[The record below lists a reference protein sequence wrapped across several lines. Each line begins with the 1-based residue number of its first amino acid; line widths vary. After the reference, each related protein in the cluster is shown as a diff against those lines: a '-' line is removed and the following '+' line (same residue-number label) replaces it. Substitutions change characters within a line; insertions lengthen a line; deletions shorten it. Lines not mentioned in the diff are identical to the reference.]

1 MHEFTAD
8 QARALGGQFAD
19 ERVAAAERAGAMPW
33 PTAAEEIWRYSRIG
47 DLDLERFAAGKI
59 ETRVGGGEATTYV
72 TTDEDA
78 LGAFPAIPGVEAPDL
93 FAELNAAFHS
103 PVVVTIPAGT
113 VLDQPIVVDH
123 HVGPGASFPRLVVD
137 AGENSEV
144 TVVERFTSADEELL
158 AVPVVHVLAGR
169 AARVKYLA
177 VNDLSHRAWQIGHL
191 QASGEAD
198 SSITLA
204 TVALGG
210 HYARLRTEARIIG
223 RGGTTKQLALYFADG
238 DQMHDFRTIQDHA
251 APHTTSDLLFK
262 GAVQD
267 SSASVY
273 TGLIKIRPDARGSVA
288 FQTNRNLTLGAGAWA
303 ESVPNLEIETND
315 VRCSHASTVGPIDD
329 EQLFY
334 IESRG
339 VPTPV
344 AERLI
349 VLGFFDE
356 VLAQLP
362 MPAQTAE
369 LRRRVADKF
378 DRGQLAAA
386 ARPGGI
392 CVSADE
398 AYRAAVGARARCAPS
413 RRGRRRARRSR
424 AHRRRRLRHRR
435 HLQSRRGL
443 PLRW

>member
-1 MHEFTAD
+1 MGSAVGFGVVHAFSPD
-8 QARALGGQFAD
+8 QARALGGPFAD
-19 ERVAAAERAGAMPW
+19 ERAAAAEQAFSMPW

-47 DLDLERFAAGKI
+47 DLDLERFPAGTI
-59 ETRVGGGEATTYV
+59 ETDVAARGAADFV
-72 TTDEDA
+72 TTGDDA
-78 LGAFPAIPGVEAPDL
+78 LQSIPAIPDFDAPDP
-93 FAELNAAFHS
+93 FAALNAAFHR
-103 PVVVTIPAGT
+103 PVVVTIPRGT
-113 VLDQPIVVDH
+113 VVEQPIVVDH
-123 HVGPGASFPRLVVD
+123 RVGGGATFPRLVID

-144 TVVERFTSADEELL
+144 TVVERFASVDEELL
-158 AVPVVHVLAGR
+158 AVPVVHVRAGQ
-169 AARVKYLA
+169 AARVRYLA

-191 QASGEAD
+191 QACGDAD
-198 SSITLA
+198 SSVTLA

-210 HYARLRTEARIIG
+210 HYARLRTEARIVG

-238 DQMHDFRTIQDHA
+238 EQMHDFRTIQDHA

-267 SSASVY
+267 ASASVY

-288 FQTNRNLTLGAGAWA
+288 FQTNRNLTLGDAAWA

-362 MPAQTAE
+362 MPALTAE
-369 LRRRVADKF
+369 LRQRVATKF
-378 DRGQLAAA
+378 DSR
-386 ARPGGI
+386 
-392 CVSADE
+392 E
-398 AYRAAVGARARCAPS
+398 KAAV
-413 RRGRRRARRSR
+413 
-424 AHRRRRLRHRR
+424 
-435 HLQSRRGL
+435 
-443 PLRW
+443 